1 MCSADSNLHSPSPDQ
16 PRSRFHFVIRALLG
30 LVLLLGSTA
39 RNIAD
44 GREVV
49 LVYAAGEPNS
59 RAVAE
64 HYARARNVPTSNWIG
79 LQLTSSSALSR
90 SNYVQQIE
98 QPLLRELSARG
109 LMTFTNFIAPPSEHH
124 PGGPAI
130 RCTTASVRVLVLC
143 WGMPYYIS
151 NDPET
156 LAGLPSSLPAEV
168 RRTDAS
174 IDSELMLLPAAG
186 SFPLVGGLSN
196 PFYGTTNRASLHPT
210 NGIFQVGRIDGPT
223 PAIAK
228 GLVDKA
234 LYCET
239 NGFSGNA
246 YIDLRGITAGPYQK
260 GDQWMTNA
268 ANVCRRVGLS
278 TYVDHRES
286 TLATNFPLSNVG
298 VYIGWYTQNVDG
310 PFTRPEV
317 EFMPGAIA
325 YHLHSF
331 NGQFPRDP
339 STRWLGPL
347 LAKGATVTFGSVAEP
362 YLEFTPNPEIVMELL
377 AAGGFTVGEASVLS
391 QRWLSWAN
399 LFIGDPLFTPF
410 QRDLTQQEI
419 RQMAER
425 SPNLPWTVLRK
436 ANILI
441 TSNPAGT
448 SALRQA
454 LATFPLTT
462 NSPILS
468 EKVASLFAQA
478 SQYPTAIEWG
488 NHALTQTPSPQQRL
502 RLLLNLAEWQTTAT
516 RYEEAF
522 ESLLLV
528 EKERED
534 YRESLPFRERQLQ
547 AARDLVR
554 APEIE
559 RLKAEVARLKAPPS
573 KPAP

>member
-1 MCSADSNLHSPSPDQ
+1 M
-16 PRSRFHFVIRALLG
+16 RMLLTFG
-30 LVLLLGSTA
+30 LLAWTA
-39 RNIAD
+39 CRGFANGA
-44 GREVV
+44 EVV
-49 LVYAAGEPNS
+49 LVYSAGDADS

-64 HYARARNVPTSNWIG
+64 HYAKARNVPTSNWVG
-79 LQLTSSSALSR
+79 LKLTSSSVISR
-90 SNYVQQIE
+90 SNYVQQVE
-98 QPLLRELSARG
+98 QPLLRELSSRG
-109 LMTFTNFIAPPSEHH
+109 LISLTNVVAPPSEYH

-130 RCTTASVRVLVLC
+130 RCTSASVRYLVLC
-143 WGMPYYIS
+143 WGVPYLIS

-156 LAGLPSSLPAEV
+156 LVGLTNSIPSSV

-174 IDSELMLLPAAG
+174 VDSELCLLPSAG
-186 SFPLVGGLSN
+186 MTPLVAGIPN
-196 PFYGTTNRASLHPT
+196 PFYGTTNRAAFHPT
-210 NGIFQVGRIDGPT
+210 NGVFLVGRIDGPS

-246 YIDLRGITAGPYQK
+246 YVDLRGIASGPYQL

-268 ANVCRRVGLS
+268 ADVCRRVGLS
-278 TYVDHRES
+278 TYVDHREA

-298 VYIGWYTQNVDG
+298 VYIGWYTMEVDG

-339 STRWLGPL
+339 SIRWLGPL

-362 YLEFTPNPEIVMELL
+362 YLEFTPNPHIFMEFL
-377 AAGGFTVGEASVLS
+377 AAGGFTVGEASVAS
-391 QRWLSWAN
+391 QKWLSWVN
-399 LFIGDPLFTPF
+399 LFIGDPMFTPF
-410 QRDLTQQEI
+410 QRDLTRLES
-419 RQMAER
+419 RQVAEG
-425 SPNLPWTVLRK
+425 SPNLHWTVLRK

-441 TSNPAGT
+441 AANPEGT
-448 SALRQA
+448 GALRQA

-468 EKVASLFAQA
+468 EKVAALFAQA
-478 SQYPTAIEWG
+478 SQYQNAAAWG
-488 NHALTQTPSPQQRL
+488 KHALTLAPSPQQRL

-516 RYEEAF
+516 LFEDAF
-522 ESLLLV
+522 QSLLLV
-528 EKERED
+528 ERERED
-534 YRESLPFRERQLQ
+534 YRNSLPFRERQLQ
-547 AARDLVR
+547 AARDLVL

-559 RLKAEVARLKAPPS
+559 RLKAEVSRLKNPPA
-573 KPAP
+573 KPTP

>member
-1 MCSADSNLHSPSPDQ
+1 MCSADSNLPSLRPD
-16 PRSRFHFVIRALLG
+16 RSSCG
-30 LVLLLGSTA
+30 PWLLLRRLLTCTLLAWTA
-39 RNIAD
+39 FRGFAN
-44 GREVV
+44 GNEVV
-49 LVYAAGEPNS
+49 LVYSAGDADS
-59 RAVAE
+59 KAVAE
-64 HYARARNVPTSNWIG
+64 HYARARNVPTSNWVG
-79 LQLTSSSALSR
+79 LKLTSSSVISR

-98 QPLLRELSARG
+98 QPLLRELSSRG
-109 LMTFTNFIAPPSEHH
+109 LMAFTNVVAPPSEYH

-130 RCTTASVRVLVLC
+130 RCTSASVRYLVLC
-143 WGMPYYIS
+143 WGVPYQIS

-156 LAGLPSSLPAEV
+156 LVGLTNSIPSSV

-174 IDSELMLLPAAG
+174 VDSDLTLLPAAG
-186 SFPLVGGLSN
+186 SYPLVAGVPN
-196 PFYGTTNRASLHPT
+196 PFYGATNRATFHPT
-210 NGIFQVGRIDGPT
+210 NGIFLVGRIDGPS

-246 YIDLRGITAGPYQK
+246 YVDLRGIASGPYQL

-268 ANVCRRVGLS
+268 ADVCRRVGLS
-278 TYVDHRES
+278 TYVDHREP

-298 VYIGWYTQNVDG
+298 VYLGWYTQNVDG

-325 YHLHSF
+325 YHLHSY
-331 NGQFPRDP
+331 NGQFPRD
-339 STRWLGPL
+339 SSMRWIGPL

-362 YLEFTPNPEIVMELL
+362 YLEFTPNPHIVMELL
-377 AAGGFTVGEASVLS
+377 AAGGFTVGEASVAS
-391 QRWLSWAN
+391 QKWLSWVN
-399 LFIGDPLFTPF
+399 LFMGDPLFTPF
-410 QRDLTQQEI
+410 QRDLTQMEA
-419 RQMAER
+419 RQVAER
-425 SPNLPWTVLRK
+425 SPNLHWTVLRK

-441 TSNPAGT
+441 AANPAGT

-454 LATFPLTT
+454 LATFPLAT

-468 EKVASLFAQA
+468 EKVAALFAQA
-478 SQYPTAIEWG
+478 NQYPSAVDWG
-488 NHALTQTPSPQQRL
+488 KRALTLAPSPQQRL
-502 RLLLNLAEWQTTAT
+502 RLLLNLAEWQSTAT
-516 RYEEAF
+516 LYEDAF
-522 ESLLLV
+522 QSLLLV

-554 APEIE
+554 APEID
-559 RLKAEVARLKAPPS
+559 RLKAEIARLKAAAS
-573 KPAP
+573 KPSP

>member
-1 MCSADSNLHSPSPDQ
+1 MCSADSNPHSPSRDQ
-16 PRSRFHFVIRALLG
+16 RHSGSLSALHALLG
-30 LVLLLGSTA
+30 LVLLLWSTA
-39 RNIAD
+39 QSLAD
-44 GREVV
+44 GREAVI
-49 LVYAAGEPNS
+49 VYAAGDPKS

-79 LQLTSSSALSR
+79 LQLTSSSSLTR
-90 SNYVQQIE
+90 SNYVQQVE

-109 LMTFTNFIAPPSEHH
+109 LMTFTNFIAPPSEYH

-130 RCTTASVRVLVLC
+130 RCTSASVRFLVLC

-156 LAGLPSSLPAEV
+156 LAGLPASIPAAV

-174 IDSELMLLPAAG
+174 VDSELMLLPGAG

-196 PFYGTTNRASLHPT
+196 PFYGTTNRAGLHPT
-210 NGIFQVGRIDGPT
+210 NGIFLVGRIDGPT
-223 PAIAK
+223 PAIAM

-234 LYCET
+234 LDCET

-246 YIDLRGITAGPYQK
+246 YVDLRGITAGPYQM

-268 ANVCRRVGLS
+268 ADVCRRVGLS
-278 TYVDHRES
+278 THVDQRES

-339 STRWLGPL
+339 SMRWLGPL

-362 YLEFTPNPEIVMELL
+362 YLEFTPNPQIVMELL
-377 AAGGFTVGEASVLS
+377 AAGGFTVGEASVAS
-391 QRWLSWAN
+391 QKWLSWVN

-410 QRDLTQQEI
+410 QRDLTRQEA
-419 RQMAER
+419 RQVAER
-425 SPNLPWTVLRK
+425 SPNLHWTVLRK

-441 TSNPAGT
+441 AANPAGT

-478 SQYPTAIEWG
+478 SQYSTAIEWG
-488 NHALTQTPSPQQRL
+488 NHALTLAPSPQQRL
-502 RLLLNLAEWQTTAT
+502 RLLLNLAEWQSTAT

-522 ESLLLV
+522 QSLLRV
-528 EKERED
+528 EQERED

-554 APEIE
+554 ASEIE
-559 RLKAEVARLKAPPS
+559 RLKAEVARLKTPPS
-573 KPAP
+573 KPSP

>member
-1 MCSADSNLHSPSPDQ
+1 MCSADSNPHSPSPDQ
-16 PRSRFHFVIRALLG
+16 THSGYPVVLRALLG
-30 LVLLLGSTA
+30 LVLLLWSTA
-39 RNIAD
+39 QNLAD
-44 GREVV
+44 GREAVI
-49 LVYAAGEPNS
+49 VYSAADPNS

-79 LQLTSSSALSR
+79 LQLTSSSSLTR
-90 SNYVQQIE
+90 SNYVQQVE

-109 LMTFTNFIAPPSEHH
+109 LMTFTNFVAPPSEHH

-130 RCTTASVRVLVLC
+130 RCTAASVRYLVLC
-143 WGMPYYIS
+143 WGIPYHIS
-151 NDPET
+151 NDPGS
-156 LAGLPSSLPAEV
+156 LAGLATNIPTSVL
-168 RRTDAS
+168 RNDAAV
-174 IDSELMLLPAAG
+174 DSELTLLPTSG
-186 SFPLVGGLSN
+186 TYPLVAGIPN
-196 PFYGTTNRASLHPT
+196 PFYGATNRTAFHPT
-210 NGIFQVGRIDGPT
+210 NGIFLVGRIDGPT

-268 ANVCRRVGLS
+268 ADVCRRVGLS

-286 TLATNFPLSNVG
+286 TLATNFPLSNIG

-339 STRWLGPL
+339 SIRWLGPL
-347 LAKGATVTFGSVAEP
+347 LAKGATVTFGSVEEP
-362 YLEFTPNPEIVMELL
+362 YLEFTPNPHIVMELL
-377 AAGGFTVGEASVLS
+377 AAGGFTVGEASVAS
-391 QRWLSWAN
+391 QQWLSWVN

-410 QRDLTQQEI
+410 QRDLTQLEA
-419 RQMAER
+419 RQVAGR
-425 SPNLPWTVLRK
+425 SPNLHWTVLRK

-441 TSNPAGT
+441 AANPAGT

-468 EKVASLFAQA
+468 EKVAALFAQA
-478 SQYPTAIEWG
+478 SQYPTAIGWG
-488 NHALTQTPSPQQRL
+488 NHALTLTPSPQQRL
-502 RLLLNLAEWQTTAT
+502 RLLLNLAEWQSTAT

-522 ESLLLV
+522 QSLLLV

-554 APEIE
+554 ASEID
-559 RLKAEVARLKAPPS
+559 RLKAEVARLKAALAKPS
-573 KPAP
+573 P

>member
-1 MCSADSNLHSPSPDQ
+1 MCSADSNPHSLSPD
-16 PRSRFHFVIRALLG
+16 PSRSGCPFVLWALLG
-30 LVLLLGSTA
+30 LVLLLWPTA
-39 RNIAD
+39 QTLAD
-44 GREVV
+44 GREAVI
-49 LVYAAGEPNS
+49 VYDAGDPNS

-79 LQLTSSSALSR
+79 LRLTSSTSITR
-90 SNYVQQIE
+90 SNYIQQIE
-98 QPLLRELSARG
+98 QPLLRELSSRG
-109 LMTFTNFIAPPSEHH
+109 LMTFTNFTVPPAEFH

-130 RCTTASVRVLVLC
+130 RCTSASVRFLVLC
-143 WGMPYYIS
+143 WGMPYHIY

-156 LAGLPSSLPAEV
+156 LVGIPSTIPAPV

-174 IDSELMLLPAAG
+174 VDSELMLLPGAG

-196 PFYGTTNRASLHPT
+196 PFYGTTNRAGFHPT
-210 NGIFQVGRIDGPT
+210 NGIFLVGRIDGPT

-246 YIDLRGITAGPYQK
+246 YIDLRGIASGPYQL

-268 ANVCRRVGLS
+268 ADVCRRVGLS

-298 VYIGWYTQNVDG
+298 VYIGWYTPHVDG

-325 YHLHSF
+325 YHLHSY
-331 NGQFPRDP
+331 NGQAPRDP
-339 STRWLGPL
+339 TISWLGPL
-347 LAKGATVTFGSVAEP
+347 LAKGATVTFGSVSEP
-362 YLEFTPNPEIVMELL
+362 YLEFTPNPQIVMELL
-377 AAGGFTVGEASVLS
+377 AAGGFTVGEASVAS
-391 QRWLSWAN
+391 QKWLSWMN

-410 QRDLTQQEI
+410 QRDLTQMEA
-419 RQMAER
+419 RQVAER
-425 SPNLPWTVLRK
+425 SPNLHWTVLRK

-441 TSNPAGT
+441 AANPAGT

-478 SQYPTAIEWG
+478 SQYPSAIEWG
-488 NHALTQTPSPQQRL
+488 NHALTRSPSPQQRL

-522 ESLLLV
+522 QSLLQV
-528 EKERED
+528 EKARED

-554 APEIE
+554 PPEIE
-559 RLKAEVARLKAPPS
+559 RLKAEVARLKAALS
-573 KPAP
+573 KPSP